1 MCIDFSGLLGN
12 STSVTPEATPRGSM
26 KPVWLWAASPVR
38 WNKGDAMTRIRPK
51 NSEHNAV
58 HPVYATADAPSP
70 RELFSETEW
79 RDLQETLALTSRQ
92 CEIAHLMCKGLS
104 YKGIADQAG
113 ISINT
118 VRMHMRTLFMKLG
131 THDRVTTILHL
142 VTATRGAVSC
152 AHEPVYE
159 R

>member
-1 MCIDFSGLLGN
+1 MCIDFNGLLGH
-12 STSVTPEATPRGSM
+12 STFVTPEATPRGPM

-38 WNKGDAMTRIRPK
+38 YVKGDAMPRIRPK
-51 NSEHNAV
+51 SLAHSAMQSVLTTDE
-58 HPVYATADAPSP
+58 APST

-79 RDLQETLALTSRQ
+79 RDLQAALALTSRQ
-92 CEIAHLMCKGLS
+92 CEIAHLMCRGLS
-104 YKGIADQAG
+104 YKGIADEAG

-142 VTATRGAVSC
+142 ITATRGAVSC